1 MGPLGF
7 VNWRTVNAQFC
18 LLMWVAAAVLA
29 FIILMHVAPAPSA
42 DSHHAIAH
50 GALYRAGAS

>member
-7 VNWRTVNAQFC
+7 VNWRIVNAQFC

-29 FIILMHVAPAPSA
+29 LVILMHVAPTPSSA
-42 DSHHAIAH
+42 VHQAITH